1 MLCGGK
7 RLHGGA
13 GDVSPRT
20 EHGECVPDQQGRSA
34 LQGTLAT
41 VEVGWRLDRK
51 VGAWRLD
58 GRGAGT
64 GEEAP
69 GRSRPEKVVAW
80 TTVVPERLGGAQ
92 C

>member
-1 MLCGGK
+1 M
-7 RLHGGA
+7 
-13 GDVSPRT
+13 
-20 EHGECVPDQQGRSA
+20 
-34 LQGTLAT
+34 
-41 VEVGWRLDRK
+41 DRK